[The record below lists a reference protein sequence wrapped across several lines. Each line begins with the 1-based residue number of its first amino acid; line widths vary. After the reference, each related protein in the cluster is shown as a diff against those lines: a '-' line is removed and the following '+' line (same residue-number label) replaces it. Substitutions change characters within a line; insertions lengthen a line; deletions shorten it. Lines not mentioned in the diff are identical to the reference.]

1 MPDREIT
8 YGEAVQEALAQ
19 ALREDDRVFLMGEDI
34 GVYGGA
40 FGVTKGLLEEFGE
53 DRVRDT
59 PISEI
64 AITGAAVGAALL
76 GMRPVVEM
84 QFSDFTSNA
93 MDQLVNQAAKVR
105 FMYGGKATV
114 PMVLRAPT
122 GSGTGAAAQHSQT
135 IESWIANVP
144 GLKIVM
150 PATPRDAKGLLTAA
164 IEDPNPVVVLE
175 HKLLYRSKGPVPEE
189 RFSEPLGKAAVVRE
203 GTDLTIVAWSIMVS
217 RALAAAEGLEDQ
229 GIRAEVVDVRT
240 IRPLDRETLAASVA
254 GTGRLLVVQEAP
266 RTGGFGGEVVAS
278 VMDSEAFDYIEAPP
292 RRLAGLEVPIP
303 YNPDLERGVVPQ
315 VEDIVKAASELMEG

>member
-34 GVYGGA
+34 GIYGGA

-53 DRVRDT
+53 ERVRDT

-122 GSGTGAAAQHSQT
+122 GSGTGAAAQHSQS

-164 IEDPNPVVVLE
+164 IEDANPVVFLE

-189 RFSEPLGKAAVVRE
+189 RFREPLGKAAVVRE

-229 GIRAEVVDVRT
+229 GIRAELVDVRT
-240 IRPLDRETLAASVA
+240 LRPLDRETLVASVA
-254 GTGRLLVVQEAP
+254 ETGRLLVVQEAP

-315 VEDIVKAASELMEG
+315 VEDIVKAASELMEA

>member
-40 FGVTKGLLEEFGE
+40 FGVTKGLLDEFGE
-53 DRVRDT
+53 ERVRDT

-189 RFSEPLGKAAVVRE
+189 RFREPLGKAAVVRE

-229 GIRAEVVDVRT
+229 GIRAEVLDVRT
-240 IRPLDRETLAASVA
+240 IRPLDRETLADSVA

>member
-8 YGEAVQEALAQ
+8 YGEAVQEALAE

-40 FGVTKGLLEEFGE
+40 FGVTKGLLDEFGE
-53 DRVRDT
+53 ERVRDT

-150 PATPRDAKGLLTAA
+150 PATPRDAKGLLTSA

-189 RFSEPLGKAAVVRE
+189 RFREPLGKAAVVRE
-203 GTDLTIVAWSIMVS
+203 GRDLTIVAWSIMVS
-217 RALAAAEGLEDQ
+217 RALVAAEGLEDQ
-229 GIRAEVVDVRT
+229 GIRAEIVDVRT
-240 IRPLDRETLAASVA
+240 LRPLDRETLVASAAK
-254 GTGRLLVVQEAP
+254 TGRLLVVQEAP

-315 VEDIVKAASELMEG
+315 VEDIVKTASELMGA

>member
-8 YGEAVQEALAQ
+8 YGEAVQEALAE

-53 DRVRDT
+53 ERVRDT

-64 AITGAAVGAALL
+64 AITGAAIGAALL

-150 PATPRDAKGLLTAA
+150 PATPRDAKGLLTTA

-175 HKLLYRSKGPVPEE
+175 HKLLYRSKGLVPEE
-189 RFSEPLGKAAVVRE
+189 RFREPLGKAAVVRE
-203 GTDLTIVAWSIMVS
+203 GSDLTIVAWSIMVS
-217 RALAAAEGLEDQ
+217 RALVAAQGLEDQ
-229 GIRAEVVDVRT
+229 GIRAEIIDVRT
-240 IRPLDRETLAASVA
+240 IRPLDRETLVASAAK
-254 GTGRLLVVQEAP
+254 TGRLLVVQEAP

-315 VEDIVKAASELMEG
+315 GEDIVKTASELMGA